1 MTTTSILQDA
11 LNAYG
16 GDMPKDITQ
25 HYIPLTDIAENSI
38 I

>member
-11 LNAYG
+11 LNTYS
-16 GDMPKDITQ
+16 GDIPKDITQ
-25 HYIPLTDIAENSI
+25 RHIPLMDITENSI